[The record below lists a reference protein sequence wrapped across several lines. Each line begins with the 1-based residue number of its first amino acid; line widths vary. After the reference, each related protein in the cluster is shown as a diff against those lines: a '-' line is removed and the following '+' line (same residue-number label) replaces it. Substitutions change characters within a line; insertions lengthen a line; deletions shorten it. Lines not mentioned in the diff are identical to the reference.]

1 MNQKKL
7 KRTLIVYAISVIVCL
22 VLVLVLLAL
31 FEGFKVHKLNFTLDI
46 ILLTLKERL
55 LHPIATVTG
64 YIKTKNIAFYVG
76 IAFSFFY
83 PLYVLLAGNR
93 NKTKKDKNSQ
103 AHGTA
108 RFSTIAEV
116 IKGNNFI
123 VKKQKTVQEEF
134 QQSLIYTVDQ
144 LNKTGTTKTR
154 S

>member
-1 MNQKKL
+1 MDKKRL
-7 KRTLIVYAISVIVCL
+7 KRKLIVYAISVIVCL
-22 VLVLVLLAL
+22 SLVLVLLAL

-46 ILLTLKERL
+46 ILITLKERL

-93 NKTKKDKNSQ
+93 NKTKQDKNSQ

-134 QQSLIYTVDQ
+134 KQSLIYTVDQ
-144 LNKTGTTKTR
+144 LNKAGTTKTR